1 MPLFEYMCV
10 RCGSTF
16 EKLVRSSGAQEI
28 VCPKCK
34 STTVQKQMSSFAVKG
49 VGGGGAIGAGASSGA
64 ACAPGGG

>member
-16 EKLVRSSGAQEI
+16 EKLVRSSGPQEI
-28 VCPKCK
+28 ICPTCK

-49 VGGGGAIGAGASSGA
+49 VSGGTAVGASSGG
-64 ACAPGGG
+64 ACAPSGG

>member
-16 EKLVRSSGAQEI
+16 EVLVRSSRTQEI

-34 STTVQKQMSSFAVKG
+34 STTVQKQMSAFAVAG
-49 VGGGGAIGAGASSGA
+49 SGSSSGAGAPASA

>member
-16 EKLVRSSGAQEI
+16 EVLVRSSGSQEI

-34 STTVQKQMSSFAVKG
+34 STTVQKQMSAFAV
-49 VGGGGAIGAGASSGA
+49 AGAGGSVGAGSPSGG